1 MTDRRRA
8 LTAWLAARLAALMPA
23 WAMPPKRRALLRE
36 RVLARAG
43 EAATR
48 VLRGDEGEWRAL
60 CPGIQVKSLRRDPV
74 EGSETSLWRL
84 EPGARVPGHGHE
96 REEECLVIQGAV
108 LIDGQAF
115 ASGDYLLAEPGVR
128 HAPVASAQGAVL
140 LIRSGLLPRGA

>member
-1 MTDRRRA
+1 MTERRRA
-8 LTAWLAARLAALMPA
+8 LTSWLAARLAALMPVP
-23 WAMPPKRRALLRE
+23 AMPPERRAALRE

-43 EAATR
+43 AAGTR
-48 VLRGDEGEWRAL
+48 VLRGDQGEWRAL

-84 EPGARVPGHGHE
+84 DPGARVPSHGHE

-108 LIDGQAF
+108 EVDGQTY
-115 ASGDYLLAEPGVR
+115 ASGDYLLAGPGVR
-128 HAPVASAQGAVL
+128 HAPVAAAQGAVL